1 MLELGI
7 LLTFLIIFYFMYQKD
22 KKDRDRIDT
31 IMKTFDNTLSGIFD
45 TVQKTQDTFYE
56 MIGKVEMEHFKQLEK
71 TSDKQMVFHATQLDK
86 LLELVREQKSQEE
99 KIIERITP
107 IDTLERNSIEKEEEL
122 ANPLGDFD
130 PAMLKNIKN
139 IQFEGEEEIYPLSN
153 E

>member
-22 KKDRDRIDT
+22 KKDRDRVDT
-31 IMKTFDNTLSGIFD
+31 IMKTFDNTLSGIFQ
-45 TVQKTQDTFYE
+45 TVQKTQDTFYD

-86 LLELVREQKSQEE
+86 ILELMREQKSQEE

-107 IDTLERNSIEKEEEL
+107 IDTLEKNSIEKEEEL

-130 PAMLKNIKN
+130 PSMIKNIKN